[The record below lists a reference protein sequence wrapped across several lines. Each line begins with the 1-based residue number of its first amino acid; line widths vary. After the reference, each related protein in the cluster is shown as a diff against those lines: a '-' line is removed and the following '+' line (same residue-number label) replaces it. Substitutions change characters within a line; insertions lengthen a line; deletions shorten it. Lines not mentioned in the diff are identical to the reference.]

1 MQVSYFET
9 ARYQVPPGVPA
20 EWPVPPGAYD
30 PDAGAQAYQGMVDR
44 VQYVE
49 ELGFDWVSVSEHHY
63 SPRILTPNTAVSAS
77 YIAARS
83 KKIKIAVLG
92 PIVSQSNPVQVAE
105 ELAMLDNLA
114 QGRLV
119 VGLLR
124 GTTNEYLTFGLNPE
138 EARER
143 TTEGME
149 LFLKAWT
156 EPQPFGWQGR
166 HFQYRTVSVWP
177 RPLQQPLPPIYS
189 LGTSRES
196 CELAARHHIGLGVS
210 FAPFSVVAKSTRY
223 YREECQHFGWEPT
236 PEQMLYRANILLAE
250 TDEEA
255 QELLEKQRKGPA
267 PFPMRAGVRDALLKL
282 DTRNVAGEPR
292 TPARRRRIADLV
304 LWQSRH
310 GRRADQA
317 LSRGGRRR
325 RARSCL
331 PEPRRSRYGTADAI
345 ARALCR
351 EGIAAHPGSL
361 SATMRYSSP
370 SPKRGSRAPSQVLEH
385 WIPAF
390 AGMTTS
396 GAGP

>member
-9 ARYQVPPGVPA
+9 ARYQVPPTVA
-20 EWPVPPGAYD
+20 AAWPVPPAAYD

-49 ELGFDWVSVSEHHY
+49 ELSFDWVSVSEHHY

-77 YIAARS
+77 YLAARS

-124 GTTNEYLTFGLNPE
+124 GTTNEYLTYGLNPT

-149 LFLKAWT
+149 LILKAWT

-166 HFQYRTVSVWP
+166 HFHFRTVSVWP
-177 RPLQQPLPPIYS
+177 RPLQQPHPPTYA
-189 LGTSRES
+189 LGASRES
-196 CELAARHHIGLGVS
+196 CEFAARHHLGLGI
-210 FAPFSVVAKSTRY
+210 AYGPFEVMGKATRY
-223 YREECQHFGWEPT
+223 YRDACAQYGWQPAS
-236 PEQMLYRANILLAE
+236 EQIIYRANILLTK

-255 QELLEKQRKGPA
+255 
-267 PFPMRAGVRDALLKL
+267 
-282 DTRNVAGEPR
+282 
-292 TPARRRRIADLV
+292 
-304 LWQSRH
+304 
-310 GRRADQA
+310 
-317 LSRGGRRR
+317 RG
-325 RARSCL
+325 
-331 PEPRRSRYGTADAI
+331 
-345 ARALCR
+345 
-351 EGIAAHPGSL
+351 
-361 SATMRYSSP
+361 
-370 SPKRGSRAPSQVLEH
+370 
-385 WIPAF
+385 
-390 AGMTTS
+390 
-396 GAGP
+396 

>member
-9 ARYQVPPGVPA
+9 ARYQVPPTVPA

-44 VQYVE
+44 MQYVE

-77 YIAARS
+77 YMAARS

-124 GTTNEYLTFGLNPE
+124 GTTNEYLTFGLNPA

-149 LFLKAWT
+149 LILKAWT

-166 HFQYRTVSVWP
+166 YFQYRTVSVWP
-177 RPLQQPLPPIYS
+177 RPLQQPYPPTYA
-189 LGTSRES
+189 LGISRES
-196 CELAARHHIGLGVS
+196 CELAARNRLGLGVS
-210 FAPFSVVAKSTRY
+210 YGPFEVMAKSTRY
-223 YREECQHFGWEPT
+223 YREQAAQYGWEPG
-236 PEQMLYRANILLAE
+236 PDDIIYRANMVLGETDAEAE
-250 TDEEA
+250 TILKERA
-255 QELLEKQRKGPA
+255 GIA
-267 PFPMRAGVRDALLKL
+267 PFPVRAGLRDALLEADK
-282 DTRNVAGEPR
+282 RNVAGEAR
-292 TPARRRRIADLV
+292 PANVGGV
-304 LWQSRH
+304 LPTTFI
-310 GRRADQA
+310 
-317 LSRGGRRR
+317 GGPDTVINQIKR
-325 RARSCL
+325 
-331 PEPRRSRYGTADAI
+331 
-345 ARALCR
+345 CR
-351 EGIAAHPGSL
+351 EEIGAGVLDLSLHPPGSGDVDAL
-361 SATMRYSSP
+361 MSAIELFG
-370 SPKRGSRAPSQVLEH
+370 KKVLPH
-385 WIPAF
+385 IRDI
-390 AGMTTS
+390 
-396 GAGP
+396 

>member
-83 KKIKIAVLG
+83 KTIKIAVLG

-114 QGRLV
+114 EGRLV

-124 GTTNEYLTFGLNPE
+124 GTTNEYLTFGLNPA

-156 EPQPFGWQGR
+156 ESQPFGW
-166 HFQYRTVSVWP
+166 
-177 RPLQQPLPPIYS
+177 
-189 LGTSRES
+189 
-196 CELAARHHIGLGVS
+196 
-210 FAPFSVVAKSTRY
+210 
-223 YREECQHFGWEPT
+223 
-236 PEQMLYRANILLAE
+236 
-250 TDEEA
+250 
-255 QELLEKQRKGPA
+255 
-267 PFPMRAGVRDALLKL
+267 
-282 DTRNVAGEPR
+282 
-292 TPARRRRIADLV
+292 
-304 LWQSRH
+304 
-310 GRRADQA
+310 
-317 LSRGGRRR
+317 
-325 RARSCL
+325 
-331 PEPRRSRYGTADAI
+331 
-345 ARALCR
+345 
-351 EGIAAHPGSL
+351 
-361 SATMRYSSP
+361 
-370 SPKRGSRAPSQVLEH
+370 
-385 WIPAF
+385 
-390 AGMTTS
+390 
-396 GAGP
+396 